1 MPRAT
6 APASAPASLLLLLFA
21 LLPLAADALFF
32 NVQQGQQRCF
42 IEEMPGQTL
51 LVATYKNPDFKP
63 FGTPGFSDTSVAIRD
78 AIAMLSVPVI
88 EVHLSNIH
96 RREAFRQHSYFSD
109 LAEGVILGLGAAG
122 YRLALEAALDRLGAP
137 PPQAPASGS

>member
-63 FGTPGFSDTSVAIRD
+63 FGTPGFSDTSVAIRVLDPAGAQVLARVADTEGRIAFHSTVGGEYQLCFSTNNTRWGGSAPQKFVSRAAQMQKD
-78 AIAMLSVPVI
+78 ARARDV
-88 EVHLSNIH
+88 
-96 RREAFRQHSYFSD
+96 RE
-109 LAEGVILGLGAAG
+109 
-122 YRLALEAALDRLGAP
+122 
-137 PPQAPASGS
+137 